1 MPRQWRL
8 ITCRSSGGWTERWFG
23 RLSAGLRDGVSR
35 RCFDSPATN
44 RRDGPRSMYRLI
56 RTAERRSEPPLL
68 DESQRAVVAHEGGP
82 LLVLAGPGTGKTT
95 TMVESV
101 VELVERRGVDPSQIL
116 ALTFSRKAAEQL
128 RDRVTARL
136 GRTLGTSLA
145 ATFHS
150 FAYSLV
156 RQHAPKD

>member
-1 MPRQWRL
+1 M
-8 ITCRSSGGWTERWFG
+8 TTYT
-23 RLSAGLRDGVSR
+23 LRRGPVAP
-35 RCFDSPATN
+35 PAA
-44 RRDGPRSMYRLI
+44 PH
-56 RTAERRSEPPLL
+56 L
-68 DESQRAVVAHEGGP
+68 DTSQRAVVAHEGGP

-95 TMVESV
+95 TMVESIV
-101 VELVERRGVDPSQIL
+101 DLVEHRGVDPSEIL

-145 ATFHS
+145 STFHS

-156 RQHAPKD
+156 RQHAPKDAYAAPLRLLSAPQQIGRESC